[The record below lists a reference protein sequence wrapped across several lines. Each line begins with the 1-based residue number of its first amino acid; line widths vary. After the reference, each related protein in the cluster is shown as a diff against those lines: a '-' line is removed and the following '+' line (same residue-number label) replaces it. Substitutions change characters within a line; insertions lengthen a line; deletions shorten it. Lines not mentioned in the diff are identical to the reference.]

1 MEEKNWWND
10 FDLGVARN
18 AVGWSDWKILQIN
31 YTYCLETRG
40 LLEMFLLFG
49 FLDFSNFKHN
59 VIAGNLNISVLLVFE
74 THRVIGGEKTLP

>member
-1 MEEKNWWND
+1 MLSVDQIERFFRLTIHIVWKP
-10 FDLGVARN
+10 GVY
-18 AVGWSDWKILQIN
+18 WK
-31 YTYCLETRG
+31 C
-40 LLEMFLLFG
+40 FLLFG